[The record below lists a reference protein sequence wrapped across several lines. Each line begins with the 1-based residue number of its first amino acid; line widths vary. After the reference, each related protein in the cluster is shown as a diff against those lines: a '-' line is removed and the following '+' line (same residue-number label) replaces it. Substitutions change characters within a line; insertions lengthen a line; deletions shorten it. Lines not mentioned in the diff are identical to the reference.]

1 MVTSVVGAGDDDRSA
16 GANPARTRSTA
27 LTAQTASAA
36 SEKKLQVNITYNGTT
51 LAFDYSAHEEGE
63 ALYKQ
68 AFSRFQVPKAEQAGI
83 ALYLPDNTTEVNP
96 KVSLEQSHVQPHT
109 TLILRGRQSGGGR

>member
-1 MVTSVVGAGDDDRSA
+1 M
-16 GANPARTRSTA
+16 
-27 LTAQTASAA
+27 TAQTASAA

-68 AFSRFQVPKAEQAGI
+68 AFHRFGVPESEQAGI
-83 ALYLPDNTTEVNP
+83 ALYLPDNTTEISP

-109 TLILRGRQSGGGR
+109 TLILRGRQSGGGG